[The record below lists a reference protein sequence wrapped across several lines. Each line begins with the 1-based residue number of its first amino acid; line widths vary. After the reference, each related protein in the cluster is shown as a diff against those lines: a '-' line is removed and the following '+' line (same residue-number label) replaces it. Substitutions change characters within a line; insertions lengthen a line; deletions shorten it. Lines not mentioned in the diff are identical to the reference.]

1 MIQSIRTHHVTEA
14 IDQVK
19 SLTRRTIAKDALW
32 DVEELTLKT
41 LRNKFNSGLWLLKA
55 LCYAEPIRLVTI
67 GRWMSRIDK
76 ETTEELNALDAYIQ
90 MRDEYDQTW
99 SIDDVYKCTHQHSPK
114 VAAERQNPDV
124 YNATAIDDRCKI
136 PPVHNGH
143 RNDTRRTTKICWPP
157 TGECQ
162 SCGFHPWQRAGEM
175 CVALAKTCTSCGT
188 AGHMEKA
195 CKGKPKSA
203 TIKPTPRA
211 DLDDSTEETD
221 KVGGMGKPDDQ
232 TGHANS
238 RREMHPP
245 QENTPE
251 MQNDEKQCNIGPT
264 MSGNSTI
271 TNRDEIPRNT
281 ITYGNS
287 ATTSANASSSS
298 GYPRQGAELHSKPT
312 IGDQTNTNYD
322 AIKTYLRKRL
332 FEAIPPAKNDHHTRT
347 VRNGIIP
354 GRTDRHRRHYNTSAR
369 ERTSNPL
376 RNTER
381 H

>member
-1 MIQSIRTHHVTEA
+1 
-14 IDQVK
+14 
-19 SLTRRTIAKDALW
+19 
-32 DVEELTLKT
+32 
-41 LRNKFNSGLWLLKA
+41 
-55 LCYAEPIRLVTI
+55 
-67 GRWMSRIDK
+67 
-76 ETTEELNALDAYIQ
+76 
-90 MRDEYDQTW
+90 
-99 SIDDVYKCTHQHSPK
+99 
-114 VAAERQNPDV
+114 
-124 YNATAIDDRCKI
+124 
-136 PPVHNGH
+136 
-143 RNDTRRTTKICWPP
+143 
-157 TGECQ
+157 
-162 SCGFHPWQRAGEM
+162 
-175 CVALAKTCTSCGT
+175 
-188 AGHMEKA
+188 MEKA

-322 AIKTYLRKRL
+322 VIKTYLQKRL
-332 FEAIPPAKNDHHTRT
+332 FEAITPPKAITTHELSATELYLAERIGIGDITTLQPGNERVTLSGILSDINKKENHCNLPRSRHT
-347 VRNGIIP
+347 VSP
-354 GRTDRHRRHYNTSAR
+354 GKLYV
-369 ERTSNPL
+369 
-376 RNTER
+376 
-381 H
+381 